1 MRILFVK
8 NSFICLFRAYLLSGE
23 LVALDFDQRG
33 FTKIHDFSMDFE
45 LMRARLKSL
54 AERYPSGLIIPIIES
69 DLKSQVLAEMF
80 EELNYCDYL
89 KKVYIALAAKSQES
103 YDEAVK
109 VCEAFKVPHEIIWCN
124 KPQVTSVLQELKDK
138 GLDVTALSGKG
149 KDVWIAMGIA
159 SLELHAFVVHDA
171 DILNYS
177 RILPT
182 KMLYPVVEPKLD
194 FFFAKGYYAR
204 INLENR
210 KMYGRVS
217 RLFVNPILDAMQEKL
232 LHKSKFVS
240 YLQSFSYPLSGEI
253 AIYSD
258 LAMRLRI
265 PCDWGF
271 EMGLLAELF
280 RNASYARICEVDL
293 GLYDHKHKEVLGS
306 GLVKTAE
313 ESLVTLL
320 RTLTEMDGIEVSQ
333 PFLQSLQVMYRKLAQ
348 DKIRQYY
355 ADATCNNLDYDRH
368 EEECS
373 VDTLSEAIMAAGQKY
388 LVDPA
393 KTQLPSWLRTKAAM
407 PDIRERLRE
416 AAIAN

>member
-1 MRILFVK
+1 M
-8 NSFICLFRAYLLSGE
+8 
-23 LVALDFDQRG
+23 DFDQKG
-33 FTKIHDFSMDFE
+33 FAKIHDFSMDFE

-54 AERYPSGLIIPIIES
+54 ADTYPSGLIIPIIES
-69 DLKSQVLAEMF
+69 DLKSQVLTGMVS
-80 EELNYCDYL
+80 ELNHCDYL
-89 KKVYIALAAKSQES
+89 KKVYIALSAENQES
-103 YDEAVK
+103 YNEAVR
-109 VCEAFKVPHEIIWCN
+109 VFSDFKIPHEIIWCN
-124 KPQVTSVLQELKDK
+124 KPQVASLLDELKGK
-138 GLDVTALSGKG
+138 GLDVTCLSGKG

-171 DILNYS
+171 DILYYS
-177 RILPT
+177 RLLPT
-182 KMLYPVVEPKLD
+182 KMLYPIVEPKLD
-194 FFFAKGYYAR
+194 FSFAKGYYAR
-204 INLENR
+204 INLENK
-210 KMYGRVS
+210 KMYGRIS
-217 RLFVNPILDAMQEKL
+217 RLFVNPILEAMQEKL
-232 LHKSKFVS
+232 LHQSRFVS

-280 RNASYARICEVDL
+280 RNASYERICEVDL
-293 GLYDHKHKEVLGS
+293 GFYDHKHKEVIGN
-306 GLVKTAE
+306 GLLKAAE
-313 ESLVTLL
+313 DSLVTLL

-348 DKIRQYY
+348 DKIRQYH

-368 EEECS
+368 DEECS
-373 VDTLSEAIMAAGQKY
+373 VDSLSEAIIAAGRKY

-416 AAIAN
+416 VTIES